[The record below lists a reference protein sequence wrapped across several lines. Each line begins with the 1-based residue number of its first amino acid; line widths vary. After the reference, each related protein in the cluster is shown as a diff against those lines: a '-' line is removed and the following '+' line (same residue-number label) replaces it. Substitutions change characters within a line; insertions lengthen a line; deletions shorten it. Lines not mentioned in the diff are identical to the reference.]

1 MEDAI
6 VFGELKNG
14 EGPKYQ
20 PVPEDPNAKQKE
32 RIIFKQRRKAEKRAK
47 FNQLQP
53 TRPYQYAFVELDPLP
68 DLP

>member
-1 MEDAI
+1 MVASETKIMEDAI

-47 FNQLQP
+47 FN
-53 TRPYQYAFVELDPLP
+53 
-68 DLP
+68 

>member
-1 MEDAI
+1 MVASETKIMEDAI

-20 PVPEDPNAKQKE
+20 TVPEDPNAKQKE

-47 FNQLQP
+47 FN
-53 TRPYQYAFVELDPLP
+53 
-68 DLP
+68 

>member
-20 PVPEDPNAKQKE
+20 PISLDPNTDQKD
-32 RIIFKQRRKAEKRAK
+32 RIILKQRRKAERRAK
-47 FNQLQP
+47 NNQLQP
-53 TRPYQYAFVELDPLP
+53 TRPY
-68 DLP
+68 